1 MFGDLFIRQLYN
13 IVIQLTNS
21 EALIWGALGGPDDDL
36 NSGGWRYV
44 PNDKK
49 NNITL
54 GVFGGILLVYVSFC
68 EYAYKYLPHNTKKYN
83 FLKSEILDMKESSK

>member
-1 MFGDLFIRQLYN
+1 MMIL
-13 IVIQLTNS
+13 IQ
-21 EALIWGALGGPDDDL
+21 EGG
-36 NSGGWRYV
+36 GMYQMI
-44 PNDKK
+44 KK

-83 FLKSEILDMKESSK
+83 FLKSAILDMKESSKWKVSENKSAPELNFT